1 MIIKPLYPKNG
12 EGFHLKSNSLKK
24 IKCLARVYRQCLTS
38 SLIMAH
44 EITTTII
51 FPLFSGAMASLG
63 WVLTTIIFPLFSG
76 AMASL
81 GWVLT
86 TIIFPLFSG
95 AMASLGWVLTTI
107 IFPLFSGAMASLGYV
122 LTIIIFPLFT
132 GAMASL
138 GWVLTEEEDRKIA
151 LRRRRLQERALR
163 IGNPWN
169 TTIAVNYIHS
179 MHSRATWHNCID
191 FIYST
196 ILYNVECFVCKGFI
210 KFIQYKFNKP
220 SLRLKSNSGR
230 YHCQE

>member
-51 FPLFSGAMASLG
+51 FPLFS
-63 WVLTTIIFPLFSG
+63 
-76 AMASL
+76 
-81 GWVLT
+81 
-86 TIIFPLFSG
+86 
-95 AMASLGWVLTTI
+95 
-107 IFPLFSGAMASLGYV
+107 
-122 LTIIIFPLFT
+122 

-210 KFIQYKFNKP
+210 KFIQYKFNNP

-230 YHCQE
+230 YHCTRVKRLRMF